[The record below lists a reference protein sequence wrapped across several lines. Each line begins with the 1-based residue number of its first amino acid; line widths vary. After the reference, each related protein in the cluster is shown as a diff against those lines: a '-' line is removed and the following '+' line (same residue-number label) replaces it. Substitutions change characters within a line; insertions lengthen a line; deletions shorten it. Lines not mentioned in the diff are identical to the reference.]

1 MNADGIMSKTE
12 VVAFLDDYRRAES
25 FGAKL
30 FQAWVATCRTDSL
43 RGALRM
49 MERRERSHA
58 DLLAQRVKELGGST
72 GSEVGSMAAEFLAY
86 LSAPDKTDGEKLREF
101 MRLAPPD
108 EVIDRLN
115 KQAARLAADP
125 ESQALVRA
133 IIDDERSTLW
143 ALREAAAASAIA
155 A

>member
-1 MNADGIMSKTE
+1 MNADGMMSKSE
-12 VVAFLDDYRRAES
+12 IVAFLDDYRAGES

-30 FQAWVATCRTDSL
+30 FQAWVATCKTDSL

-49 MERRERSHA
+49 MELRERSHA
-58 DLLAQRVKELGGST
+58 DLLAQRVKELGAT
-72 GSEVGSMAAEFLAY
+72 AKPEIGSMAPDFLAC

-125 ESQALVRA
+125 ESQSLVRA

-143 ALREAAAASAIA
+143 ALREAAAASAMGA
-155 A
+155 